1 VNCKIRHED
10 TVLVCISGGINSIAL
25 AHWFNITFND
35 NTSNK
40 KLFFKLK
47 FLHVEN
53 TFLKQKYLN
62 FDDFKKEDFLSE
74 REQKITFLDELF
86 KKYNFE
92 YEVINLE
99 NILDVNNLNLI
110 DLDDENL
117 KSEYKKKLKETN
129 FSLIERYLKIY
140 QKISKSG
147 SFESDFNK
155 ILTKNIIFY
164 YSRLNKFN
172 KIIFGNNGQ
181 SLVSSS
187 FASIIKGRGFVTKE
201 EIAYVDSR
209 FFNGNPIIL
218 RPLKDFLDKEILLF
232 NYMNKVDLIPDTIE
246 IDFVR
251 FNHKNNIPFKGNT
264 DNLVYNFFDNLQSR
278 MGSTITT
285 VLGTTEKLK
294 EQKQIHKED
303 LSKFKTCEFCLSY
316 VDEVYNI
323 LEIGSLDSIKN
334 E

>member
-1 VNCKIRHED
+1 M
-10 TVLVCISGGINSIAL
+10 AL

-47 FLHVEN
+47 FLHVDN
-53 TFLKQKYLN
+53 TFLKEIYFN
-62 FDDFKKEDFLSE
+62 FDDSKKELLLDE
-74 REQKITFLDELF
+74 RSKKKLYLEELF
-86 KKYNFE
+86 KQYNFE
-92 YEVINLE
+92 YEIINLE
-99 NILDVNNLNLI
+99 NVLEIEALNLK
-110 DLDDENL
+110 DLNKDEL
-117 KSEYKKKLKETN
+117 KNERKQKLKTTN
-129 FSLIERYLKIY
+129 FSLVAKYLKIY
-140 QKISKSG
+140 ENISKAG
-147 SFESDFNK
+147 SFETDFSK
-155 ILTKNIIFY
+155 ILTRNFIFY
-164 YSRLNKFN
+164 YSRLNDFN
-172 KIIFGNNGQ
+172 KLIFGNNGE
-181 SLVSSS
+181 SLVSGAFS
-187 FASIIKGRGFVTKE
+187 SIIKGRGFTTKE

-209 FFNGNPIIL
+209 YLKGNPLIL

-232 NYMNKVDLIPDTIE
+232 NYMHKIDAIPDALE

-264 DNLVYNFFDNLQSR
+264 DNLVQSFFDNLQSR

-294 EQKQIHKED
+294 EQKEIHKED
-303 LSKFKTCEFCLSY
+303 IQNYKTCEFCLSY
-316 VDEVYNI
+316 VDQVCNI